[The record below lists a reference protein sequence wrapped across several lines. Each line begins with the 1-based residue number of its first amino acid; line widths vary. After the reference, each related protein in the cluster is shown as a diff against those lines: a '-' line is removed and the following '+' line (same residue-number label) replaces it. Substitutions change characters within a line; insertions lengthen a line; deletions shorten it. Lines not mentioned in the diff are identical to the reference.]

1 MAKIL
6 RLDLRGMFDAGI
18 AQHAQVWMKEQ
29 GIGYFYAVPQS
40 MADQWWFYHPQN
52 LPSTLP
58 SFVSVEEVDP
68 FRHVGWGLSEQGA
81 KKISEF
87 KVED

>member
-1 MAKIL
+1 MVKML
-6 RLDLRGMFDAGI
+6 RLDLHGMFDAGI
-18 AQHAQVWMKEQ
+18 TQHAQVWMKEQ
-29 GIGYFYAVPQS
+29 GISYFYAVPQS

-58 SFVSVEEVDP
+58 SFVSVQEVDP